1 MTASLFHA
9 FPLFGLNKAKIAL
22 FASLSVAAA
31 LLEGFGMAMFLPV
44 LEFVEKGS
52 DTGLLAANS
61 EMWRRLLKAYAML
74 GVEANL
80 ATLLAVAVGLMLLR
94 VVAIYARQ
102 TYIGWLRQHIQHSIR
117 STLFAAY
124 MAMDYGSFIR
134 LSSGGMIN
142 VLTTETQY
150 AAGSFASLFALF
162 ANGAVVAGFVVI
174 LLWLSW
180 PLTLLAVVFL
190 GLSGLA
196 VGYYVRNTRSNSHAA
211 TDANRRF
218 STLALE
224 RLGAFR
230 LIKLTTQGL
239 REAAAVRAAS
249 DEVRRQFFWLA
260 RAGASVDLIME
271 PMALLSGGVI
281 LYVAVSNLG
290 LSLAEV
296 GIFIMILLRLLP
308 LAKETMK
315 SRQTYHASAGSL
327 AAVING
333 HAEAL
338 AQREVRGGQQ
348 MFGGLRQGIRF
359 EHVEFR
365 HPGSRVAALQD
376 ICLDIPAGRVTA
388 LVGPSG
394 AGKSTLAELIPGLRW
409 PQQGR
414 ILYDGQDGAELDSA
428 SLRRRIAFVS
438 QDAAILDETVA
449 ANLRFVRPEATDDQL
464 WNALEQAQAAE
475 FVRAMDA
482 GLQTLLGERGTRLSG
497 GQKQRLSLARA
508 LLQESDI
515 LVLDEPTSALD
526 SETEEGIQ
534 KALAEIRTK
543 GCATVVII
551 AHRLSTIRDADRIV
565 VLMGG
570 RIVEQGSHEQLV
582 ISEDW
587 YARVSGM
594 QINPV
599 PLS

>member
-1 MTASLFHA
+1 VTPNLLAA
-9 FPLFGLNKAKIAL
+9 FPLFGLNKSRIAL
-22 FASLSVAAA
+22 FAMLSVGAA

-44 LEFVEKGS
+44 LEYVEKGR
-52 DTGLLAANS
+52 DLGLLQANS

-80 ATLLAVAVGLMLLR
+80 ATLLAAAVGLMLLR
-94 VVAIYARQ
+94 VVVIYARQ

-117 STLFAAY
+117 SALFAAY

-134 LSSGGMIN
+134 LSSGSMIN

-150 AAGSFASLFALF
+150 AAGSFAALFALF
-162 ANGAVVAGFVVI
+162 ANGVVVAGFVVI

-196 VGYYVRNTRSNSHAA
+196 VGYYVRNTRSNSHVAS
-211 TDANRRF
+211 DANRRF
-218 STLALE
+218 SSLALE

-230 LIKLTTQGL
+230 LIKLTTQGP
-239 REAAAVRAAS
+239 REALRVRAAS
-249 DEVRRQFFWLA
+249 DEVRRQFYWLA

-296 GIFIMILLRLLP
+296 GIFVMILLRLLP

-315 SRQTYHASAGSL
+315 SRQTFHASAGSL
-327 AAVING
+327 AAVIGG
-333 HAEAL
+333 HANAL
-338 AQREVRGGQQ
+338 AQREAGGGQRQ
-348 MFGGLRQGIRF
+348 FDGLRQAIRF
-359 EHVEFR
+359 EQVSFS
-365 HPGSRVAALQD
+365 HPGSQVYALQD
-376 ICLDIPAGRVTA
+376 ISLEIPAGRVTA

-394 AGKSTLAELIPGLRW
+394 AGKSTLAELIPALRR
-409 PQQGR
+409 PLEGR
-414 ILYDGQDGAELDSA
+414 VLYDGQDGAEFDVA

-438 QDAAILDETVA
+438 QDAAILDDTVA
-449 ANLRFVRPEATDDQL
+449 KNLRFVRPEATDDQL
-464 WNALEQAQAAE
+464 WNALDGAQAAG

-482 GLQTLLGERGTRLSG
+482 GLQTILGERGTRLSG

-508 LLQESDI
+508 LLQESSI

-534 KALAEIRTK
+534 RALAELRTQ
-543 GCATVVII
+543 GRVTIVII
-551 AHRLSTIRDADRIV
+551 AHRLSTIRDADQIV
-565 VLMGG
+565 VLMDG
-570 RIVEQGSHEQLV
+570 RIVEQGSHEQLM

-587 YARVSGM
+587 YARISGI
-594 QINPV
+594 QIEPG
-599 PLS
+599 S